1 MIWMILLALA
11 LSFDC
16 LGVGFS
22 YGLRHMILPWYG
34 VIIICAC
41 SGAVLAIS
49 MLFGRWLGQFVSPGL
64 VRFFGAGLLIGLGI
78 YMLSKSVR
86 ELVQEEEE
94 GRPLLQWEIARFGII
109 IQILKE
115 PHRADL
121 DRSGQISGKE
131 AVWLGLALSL
141 DSFGAGIGMA
151 WMGYSPFL
159 TSICTAISTCMCL
172 WLGLYLG
179 EHAGERLSSKKMK
192 LMPGCL
198 LIFIG
203 LVRLLQR

>member
-1 MIWMILLALA
+1 M
-11 LSFDC
+11 
-16 LGVGFS
+16 
-22 YGLRHMILPWYG
+22 
-34 VIIICAC
+34 
-41 SGAVLAIS
+41 
-49 MLFGRWLGQFVSPGL
+49 
-64 VRFFGAGLLIGLGI
+64 RFFGAGLLIGLGI